1 METGGNKVLNHMR
14 NAFYT
19 LKYVNFINRQTIIA
33 NKNAN
38 CLPFQKKISKSKE
51 RENRI
56 NSTNYLKIK
65 SIILFY
71 SFESVFS

>member
-1 METGGNKVLNHMR
+1 MRGTKSDMNHIR

-33 NKNAN
+33 NKNTN
-38 CLPFQKKISKSKE
+38 SFPFQKNISKSKE

-56 NSTNYLKIK
+56 NWTNYLNIK
-65 SIILFY
+65 SIL
-71 SFESVFS
+71 